1 MLVNIIIGALV
12 IGLTI
17 LIHGY
22 GNIYCI
28 KLIKKKYKKKTTKSL
43 SRKIVWILIYSAI
56 FLLSL
61 NFVEAIIWG
70 FTYYLL
76 PGITEFESIEKAI
89 YFSLVTFTTLGY
101 GDITINSANRMLAGF
116 EAMNG
121 VLLLGWTTAM
131 MFSLLQLIVKDLLK
145 KVKTNETNNLLE

>member
-1 MLVNIIIGALV
+1 MLVNIIIGVLV

-22 GNIYCI
+22 GTIYWI
-28 KLIKKKYKKKTTKSL
+28 KFIRKKYKKKTTKSL
-43 SRKIVWILIYSAI
+43 SKRIVWILIYSAI

-61 NFVEAIIWG
+61 NFIEAIIWG

-121 VLLLGWTTAM
+121 ALLLGWTTAM

>member
-1 MLVNIIIGALV
+1 MLVNIIIGVLV

-22 GNIYCI
+22 GTIYWI
-28 KLIKKKYKKKTTKSL
+28 KFIRKKYKKKTTKSL
-43 SRKIVWILIYSAI
+43 SKKIVWILIYSAI

-61 NFVEAIIWG
+61 NFIEAIIWG

-131 MFSLLQLIVKDLLK
+131 MFSLLQLTVKDLLK
-145 KVKTNETNNLLE
+145 KVRNE

>member
-1 MLVNIIIGALV
+1 LDKINQ
-12 IGLTI
+12 
-17 LIHGY
+17 
-22 GNIYCI
+22 
-28 KLIKKKYKKKTTKSL
+28 KKYKKKTTKSL
-43 SRKIVWILIYSAI
+43 SKKIVWILIYSAI

-61 NFVEAIIWG
+61 NFVEAIICG

-121 VLLLGWTTAM
+121 VLLLGWTTGM
-131 MFSLLQLIVKDLLK
+131 MFSLLQLTVKDLLK
-145 KVKTNETNNLLE
+145 KVSNE

>member
-1 MLVNIIIGALV
+1 MLVNIIIGVLV

-22 GNIYCI
+22 GTIYWI
-28 KLIKKKYKKKTTKSL
+28 KFIRKKYKKKTTKSL
-43 SRKIVWILIYSAI
+43 SKRIVWILIYSAI

-61 NFVEAIIWG
+61 NFIEAIIWG

-131 MFSLLQLIVKDLLK
+131 MFSLLQLTVKDLLK
-145 KVKTNETNNLLE
+145 KVRNE

>member
-1 MLVNIIIGALV
+1 
-12 IGLTI
+12 
-17 LIHGY
+17 
-22 GNIYCI
+22 
-28 KLIKKKYKKKTTKSL
+28 
-43 SRKIVWILIYSAI
+43 
-56 FLLSL
+56 LLSL
-61 NFVEAIIWG
+61 NFIEAIIWG

>member
-1 MLVNIIIGALV
+1 MLLNIFIGLVIIG
-12 IGLTI
+12 ITI
-17 LIHGY
+17 AIHGY
-22 GNIYCI
+22 GTRFWINY
-28 KLIKKKYKKKTTKSL
+28 LLKKYSQ
-43 SRKIVWILIYSAI
+43 SPIVSFDQRTVRMLIYTAL

-61 NFVEAIIWG
+61 NFLEAIIWG

-76 PGITEFESIEKAI
+76 PGIIEFEDLEKAI

-101 GDITINSANRMLAGF
+101 GEITISSTNRILSGI

-131 MFSLLQLIVKDLLK
+131 MFSVLQFIMKNTFKEK
-145 KVKTNETNNLLE
+145 KNN

>member
-1 MLVNIIIGALV
+1 MFVNIIIGVLV

-22 GNIYCI
+22 GTIYWI
-28 KLIKKKYKKKTTKSL
+28 KFIRKKYKKSLKNSLTK
-43 SRKIVWILIYSAI
+43 KIVWNLIYTAI

-61 NFVEAIIWG
+61 NFLEAIIWG

-121 VLLLGWTTAM
+121 VLLLGWTTAI
-131 MFSLLQLIVKDLLK
+131 MFSLLQFAVKDLLK
-145 KVKTNETNNLLE
+145 EIKKSEVNSSSK

>member
-1 MLVNIIIGALV
+1 MLVNIIIGVLV

-22 GNIYCI
+22 GTIYWI
-28 KLIKKKYKKKTTKSL
+28 KFIRKKYKKKTTKSL
-43 SRKIVWILIYSAI
+43 SKRIVWILIYSAI

-61 NFVEAIIWG
+61 NFIEAIIWG

>member
-1 MLVNIIIGALV
+1 MILNIIIGLVV
-12 IGLTI
+12 IGITI
-17 LIHGY
+17 IIQAYGTKIWIQHLKIEYASKPLIHFDKRTV
-22 GNIYCI
+22 
-28 KLIKKKYKKKTTKSL
+28 KL
-43 SRKIVWILIYSAI
+43 LIYTAL

-61 NFVEAIIWG
+61 NFIEAIIWG

-76 PGITEFESIEKAI
+76 PGITEFEDLEKAI

-101 GDITINSANRMLAGF
+101 GEITISSTNRILSGL

-131 MFSLLQLIVKDLLK
+131 MFSVLQYVLKSILKD
-145 KVKTNETNNLLE
+145 

>member
-1 MLVNIIIGALV
+1 MPGVPASEIIE
-12 IGLTI
+12 TI
-17 LIHGY
+17 LLNFSIS
-22 GNIYCI
+22 II
-28 KLIKKKYKKKTTKSL
+28 FF
-43 SRKIVWILIYSAI
+43 V

-61 NFVEAIIWG
+61 NFVEAIICG

-89 YFSLVTFTTLGY
+89 YLSLVTFTTLGY

-131 MFSLLQLIVKDLLK
+131 MFSLLQLTVKDLLK
-145 KVKTNETNNLLE
+145 KVSNE

>member
-1 MLVNIIIGALV
+1 MIEAFILLFVFILPTVIFIIYLIG
-12 IGLTI
+12 I
-17 LIHGY
+17 
-22 GNIYCI
+22 
-28 KLIKKKYKKKTTKSL
+28 
-43 SRKIVWILIYSAI
+43 SRPGATEFKFS
-56 FLLSL
+56 

-131 MFSLLQLIVKDLLK
+131 MFSLL
-145 KVKTNETNNLLE
+145 